1 MNLRRP
7 STSLSSDIRR
17 CSSARRCNEA
27 SIEESPLSM
36 YSKSG
41 LFMESQVD
49 IVSSIETESPERPG
63 DTKLLQG
70 TKAGARLGTWTVVGT
85 LGRLTL
91 CFCLVL
97 LSRRDTGGAGLM
109 EADFTA
115 EPRMELS
122 LRTFAKDGFF
132 KGAAEVAEF
141 NFCMRF
147 EQKGQVISNLCF
159 GAPLIRYKEIMATV
173 QSTYRHIISYFPE
186 KIPKQTKTKDC
197 HVPKTKGLFFC
208 TEVCIFEH
216 DEQNPSFQF
225 NE

>member
-1 MNLRRP
+1 MNLSRP
-7 STSLSSDIRR
+7 STSISSDISK

-85 LGRLTL
+85 LGRGTL

-115 EPRMELS
+115 EPRMELA
-122 LRTFAKDGFF
+122 LRAFAKDGFF

-147 EQKGQVISNLCF
+147 EQKGQVISNLCL
-159 GAPLIRYKEIMATV
+159 GAPLIRYIQT
-173 QSTYRHIISYFPE
+173 HNIIFPRE
-186 KIPKQTKTKDC
+186 DSKANKDKRL
-197 HVPKTKGLFFC
+197 PRSKNQGSFFC

-216 DEQNPSFQF
+216 DEQNPRFQF

>member
-1 MNLRRP
+1 
-7 STSLSSDIRR
+7 
-17 CSSARRCNEA
+17 
-27 SIEESPLSM
+27 
-36 YSKSG
+36 
-41 LFMESQVD
+41 MESQVD

-85 LGRLTL
+85 LGRGTL

-115 EPRMELS
+115 EPRMELA
-122 LRTFAKDGFF
+122 LRAFAKDGFF

-147 EQKGQVISNLCF
+147 EQEGQVISNLCL
-159 GAPLIRYKEIMATV
+159 GAPLIRYIQT
-173 QSTYRHIISYFPE
+173 HNIILPREDS
-186 KIPKQTKTKDC
+186 KANKDKRL
-197 HVPKTKGLFFC
+197 PRSKNQGSFFC
-208 TEVCIFEH
+208 TEVCFFDH
-216 DEQNPSFQF
+216 DEQNPRFQF
-225 NE
+225 INE